1 MASVPAVLTSEW
13 TKIRTVS
20 STTWTL
26 ISAFVVTVAMG
37 AALCA
42 VMNSQFDQLAPE
54 ERATFDPT
62 YISFSGMILGQ
73 LAMVVFGVL
82 VVGTEYSSGMIRT
95 SLAAVPQRATFLLG
109 KMLVAGVLAL
119 VVGLA
124 TSFATFFLGQALL
137 GDHRTDIGADNVLR
151 AVVGGGLYMG
161 LIAIFSMGVAAMLRS
176 SMLSLGILMPFF
188 FLVSQI
194 LTAVP
199 GAKTVA
205 RYFPD
210 QAGSKIM
217 QVVPDALNSD
227 PAPYG
232 PWAGLLIMVAW
243 VAASVIGG
251 LLVLKKRDASR
262 GTRPVNDLAGTVS
275 AWISSSLIRGAYGR
289 TACAPTTDKSMG
301 LEHDRGS
308 RPDQALWRE
317 DGRVQP
323 FLPGAARGRH
333 RIPRSQRVGQVDDH
347 AHDSRP

>member
-26 ISAFVVTVAMG
+26 ISAFAVTVAMS

-42 VMNSQFDQLAPE
+42 LMNSQFDDLSDA

-62 YISFSGMILGQ
+62 FISFSGMILGQ

-95 SLAAVPQRATFLLG
+95 SLAAVPQRATFLFS
-109 KMLVAGVLAL
+109 KIAVAGVLAL
-119 VVGLA
+119 VVGLS
-124 TSFATFFLGQALL
+124 TSFISFFLGQALL
-137 GDHRTDIGADNVLR
+137 GDHRTDLGADNVLR
-151 AVVGGGLYMG
+151 AVFGGGIYMG

-194 LTAVP
+194 LSAVP
-199 GAKTVA
+199 GAKNVA

-217 QVVPDALNSD
+217 QVVPDAMNSD

-232 PWAGLLIMVAW
+232 PWGGLGILLAW
-243 VAASVIGG
+243 VVAALIGG
-251 LLVLKKRDASR
+251 YVVLKQRDA
-262 GTRPVNDLAGTVS
+262 
-275 AWISSSLIRGAYGR
+275 
-289 TACAPTTDKSMG
+289 
-301 LEHDRGS
+301 
-308 RPDQALWRE
+308 
-317 DGRVQP
+317 
-323 FLPGAARGRH
+323 
-333 RIPRSQRVGQVDDH
+333 
-347 AHDSRP
+347 

>member
-37 AALCA
+37 AALSA
-42 VMNSQFDQLAPE
+42 LFKSRFDDLSVT

-62 YISFSGMILGQ
+62 FVSFSGMILGQ

-95 SLAAVPQRATFLLG
+95 SLAAVPRRGTLLFS
-109 KMLVAGVLAL
+109 KIAVAGALAL
-119 VVGLA
+119 VVGLV
-124 TSFATFFLGQALL
+124 TSFLTFLLGQALL
-137 GDHRTDIGADNVLR
+137 GDHGTDLGADNVLR

-161 LIAIFSMGVAAMLRS
+161 LIAVFSMGVAAMLRS

-194 LTAVP
+194 LSSVP

-217 QVVPDALNSD
+217 QVVPDAMGSD
-227 PAPYG
+227 KAPYG
-232 PWAGLLIMVAW
+232 PWGGLGIMVIW
-243 VAASVIGG
+243 VVAALVGG
-251 LLVLKKRDASR
+251 YLVLRERDA
-262 GTRPVNDLAGTVS
+262 
-275 AWISSSLIRGAYGR
+275 
-289 TACAPTTDKSMG
+289 
-301 LEHDRGS
+301 
-308 RPDQALWRE
+308 
-317 DGRVQP
+317 
-323 FLPGAARGRH
+323 
-333 RIPRSQRVGQVDDH
+333 
-347 AHDSRP
+347 

>member
-251 LLVLKKRDASR
+251 LLVLKKRDA
-262 GTRPVNDLAGTVS
+262 
-275 AWISSSLIRGAYGR
+275 
-289 TACAPTTDKSMG
+289 
-301 LEHDRGS
+301 
-308 RPDQALWRE
+308 
-317 DGRVQP
+317 
-323 FLPGAARGRH
+323 
-333 RIPRSQRVGQVDDH
+333 
-347 AHDSRP
+347 